1 MTTTTATA
9 TTKTQNTAEKQTT
22 TQQQQPKTITITAQQ
37 AEQLAQQLGFK
48 PIYKKAEAYIR
59 HLEHVLRHIGREVRR
74 RFLEELILK
83 GEAELPALVVTGYRI
98 NWDALQTTLQ
108 QLLKE
113 TDLPEAVKKA
123 MLERL
128 RQLEEEIKEVPNTE
142 ELIKL
147 IQKELGGLLE
157 KPVINLASLYSSIA
171 SYLAEHGVSPDKIKQ
186 IIDEIQEKVFGK
198 GVLYWMPSS
207 PQEIEQKLKQLE
219 QILAQNN
226 IPIYETETKLVPLII
241 KNYVVKNP
249 KELIE
254 KVIEE
259 KLKNADKTTKEILA
273 SNLYTVMTYLATK
286 KGYKSLENIP
296 LSEFATLLSEA
307 IQQLAKG
314 DVKIEVQNI
323 ENLPIETIVDL
334 IVNSN
339 EFKEFVKNW
348 FIKKYYP
355 WFYDKLIT
363 GSPEAERKFKEFF
376 EKFKKAMR
384 DALLVIF
391 SRFKGATG
399 YTFTHW
405 LAGAAKIHSALEGV
419 LSKYGIRIDDRDYS
433 RLVVPV
439 LGGSNLYYADFASI
453 MWNFLSNFA
462 KYLTGKGI
470 RSVKDFLE
478 RINKLYFDTKVR
490 QDVLNN
496 IVNLLKTENYIIS
509 PSKLEAEILKIGEKA
524 NWLKPEKTVTYQ
536 MEISFKVPRFQ
547 SLITEELA
555 AARHRAEEVLNRF
568 YQEMHK
574 IYSDLFRKV
583 FRLIRVRLRII

>member
-9 TTKTQNTAEKQTT
+9 TTKTQHTTEKQTT
-22 TQQQQPKTITITAQQ
+22 TQSQQPKTITITAQQ

-128 RQLEEEIKEVPNTE
+128 RQLEEEIKKVPNTE

-171 SYLAEHGVSPDKIKQ
+171 SYLAEHGVSPSKIKQ

-254 KVIEE
+254 KWVEQ
-259 KLKNADKTTKEILA
+259 KLGNTQEAKQVAQAIYTTLQTLA
-273 SNLYTVMTYLATK
+273 QE
-286 KGYKSLENIP
+286 KGYTNLQNIP
-296 LSEFATLLSEA
+296 LTELTNLLTQT
-307 IQQLAKG
+307 IQQVAQGKLHLLT
-314 DVKIEVQNI
+314 E
-323 ENLPIETIVDL
+323 DL
-334 IVNSN
+334 
-339 EFKEFVKNW
+339 
-348 FIKKYYP
+348 IKKYLNHLLSTSAHGYV
-355 WFYDKLIT
+355 
-363 GSPEAERKFKEFF
+363 EFEGHKIRVWTPAWWVSKQALENLYHKHGIQGL
-376 EKFKKAMR
+376 EKFLEIVVPAMR
-384 DALLVIF
+384 RALKILIE
-391 SRFKGATG
+391 KEHGATIINHPDWG
-399 YTFTHW
+399 HGD
-405 LAGAAKIHSALEGV
+405 LRDILINVLKEMGIPAGRAKWDIDEIWIQVPGV
-419 LSKYGIRIDDRDYS
+419 GKVIVHPELLLYEISPFLKLSS
-433 RLVVPV
+433 ENTL
-439 LGGSNLYYADFASI
+439 FASI
-453 MWNFLSNFA
+453 S
-462 KYLTGKGI
+462 
-470 RSVKDFLE
+470 
-478 RINKLYFDTKVR
+478 KL
-490 QDVLNN
+490 LP
-496 IVNLLKTENYIIS
+496 NYQLS
-509 PSKLEAEILKIGEKA
+509 PSVLESEFLKVGGEE
-524 NWLKPEKTVTYQ
+524 LVKPEKTVTYQ

-555 AARHRAEEVLNRF
+555 VARHRAEEVLNRF
-568 YQEMHK
+568 YQEMHR
-574 IYSDLFRKV
+574 IYRDLFRKV
-583 FRLIRVRLRII
+583 FRLVRVRLRII

>member
-1 MTTTTATA
+1 MTTTTAT
-9 TTKTQNTAEKQTT
+9 TKTQHTTEKQTT
-22 TQQQQPKTITITAQQ
+22 TQPQQPKTITITAQQ

-59 HLEHVLRHIGREVRR
+59 HLEHMLRHIGREVRR

-171 SYLAEHGVSPDKIKQ
+171 SYLAEHGVSPSKIKQ

-254 KVIEE
+254 KWIEQ
-259 KLKNADKTTKEILA
+259 KLGNTQEAKQVAQALYNALEEIA
-273 SNLYTVMTYLATK
+273 QQ
-286 KGYKSLENIP
+286 KGYTNLQNIP
-296 LSEFATLLSEA
+296 LTEFVSMLDNVIRNIPQINTLNIKINSLNTALKELMTALVHSPSRIERNYHTNRIAEEYLQGNEKVREAFERIAEVILNKVLPELSKRFGNLTWRSIYEHHWKA
-307 IQQLAKG
+307 LKEIFMNALKSAG
-314 DVKIEVQNI
+314 FRVFDAYPWGGEVGIYIPGVGNIALHIGRI
-323 ENLPIETIVDL
+323 ENLLQFLLGEKSLFNQTVAET
-334 IVNSN
+334 
-339 EFKEFVKNW
+339 
-348 FIKKYYP
+348 YQQY
-355 WFYDKLIT
+355 
-363 GSPEAERKFKEFF
+363 RKISEL
-376 EKFKKAMR
+376 KAMET
-384 DALLVIF
+384 L
-391 SRFKGATG
+391 SRELPNVFHE
-399 YTFTHW
+399 F
-405 LAGAAKIHSALEGV
+405 
-419 LSKYGIRIDDRDYS
+419 
-433 RLVVPV
+433 
-439 LGGSNLYYADFASI
+439 
-453 MWNFLSNFA
+453 
-462 KYLTGKGI
+462 
-470 RSVKDFLE
+470 
-478 RINKLYFDTKVR
+478 
-490 QDVLNN
+490 
-496 IVNLLKTENYIIS
+496 IVS
-509 PSKLEAEILKIGEKA
+509 PSVLESEFLKVGGKSLIS
-524 NWLKPEKTVTYQ
+524 PEKTVSYQ

-547 SLITEELA
+547 YLITEELA
-555 AARHRAEEVLNRF
+555 AARHRAEEVLKRF
-568 YQEMHK
+568 YQEMHR

-583 FRLIRVRLRII
+583 FRLVRVRLRII